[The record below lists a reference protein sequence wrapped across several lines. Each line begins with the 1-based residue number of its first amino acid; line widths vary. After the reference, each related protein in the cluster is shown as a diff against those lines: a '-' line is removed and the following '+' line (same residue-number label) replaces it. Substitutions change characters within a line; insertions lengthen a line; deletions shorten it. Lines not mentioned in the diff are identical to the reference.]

1 MLRLL
6 VLTASLLLTAGLP
19 ASAKTAKDCEA
30 IKNPMEFNLCLASL
44 SPVRGSRA
52 ARAARRGSPEAT
64 VPQGVGNGRSARATR
79 SAPEPAPRV
88 KLPEGALKLVNGRVR
103 LAITPR

>member
-1 MLRLL
+1 MIRF
-6 VLTASLLLTAGLP
+6 TASVALLLFALASP
-19 ASAKTAKDCEA
+19 AAAKTAKDCEA

-44 SPVRGSRA
+44 SPVRGSPA
-52 ARAARRGSPEAT
+52 ARALRRGPPEAT
-64 VPQGVGNGRSARATR
+64 VPSGGGSSRRNARA
-79 SAPEPAPRV
+79 APAQPRV